1 MTLVKVIE
9 KTGKV
14 LGGTYKYEIYQLGN
28 MSYRIKCNGKTIDKI
43 LDSESDCVDF
53 INRFPE
59 F

>member
-14 LGGTYKYEIYQLGN
+14 LGGTYKYEIYQLGS
-28 MSYRIKCNGKTIDKI
+28 MSYRIKCNGKTLDKI
-43 LDSESDCVDF
+43 WDSESDCIDF
-53 INRFPE
+53 INHFPE